1 MAHQRQEL
9 RKAGL
14 KVTLP
19 RLKIL
24 EILETSEAR
33 HLSAEDIYRELLN
46 AGEDIGLATVYRV
59 LTQFESANLIIRHNF
74 EGGHSVFEL
83 DGGTHHD
90 HMVCV
95 ETGDVIEFVND
106 EIEQIQH
113 AIARENNYEI
123 VDHNLVLY
131 VRPLKKNDG

>member
-1 MAHQRQEL
+1 MIRRIL
-9 RKAGL
+9 RILQIL
-14 KVTLP
+14 KI
-19 RLKIL
+19 LKIL

-33 HLSAEDIYRELLN
+33 HLSAEDIYRELLH

-59 LTQFESANLIIRHNF
+59 LTQFESAGLIIRHNF

-106 EIEQIQH
+106 EIERIQH
-113 AIARENNYEI
+113 EIARDHNYEI

-131 VRPLKKNDG
+131 VRPLNKNDD